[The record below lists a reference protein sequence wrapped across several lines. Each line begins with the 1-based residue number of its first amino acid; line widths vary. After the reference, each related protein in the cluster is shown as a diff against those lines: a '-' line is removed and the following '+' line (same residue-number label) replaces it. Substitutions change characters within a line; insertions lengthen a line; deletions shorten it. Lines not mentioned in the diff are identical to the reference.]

1 MTITA
6 RLSHQTQATMG
17 AVKRML
23 GRATGNP
30 RMQREGR
37 SDQAAGNIKK
47 AGDNL
52 GDAFER

>member
-1 MTITA
+1 MSLSE

-30 RMQREGR
+30 RMHREGR
-37 SDQAAGNIKK
+37 SDQIAGNIKK
-47 AGDNL
+47 AGDSL
-52 GDAFER
+52 GDAFKR